1 MKRTAKHK
9 IVIGRKDIADFPEI
23 GFNQVEVKIDTGAYT
38 SSIHCESIEV
48 KKDGML
54 YCSFLDDK
62 HPEYSQDVHIFKTF
76 KTIRVKSSNGIAQN
90 RYEIKSKIILFGKSY
105 SISLSLS
112 DRKDM
117 KFPVLLGRKFLNP
130 KFIVDP
136 ALTNLSHKNEIYE
149 YQNIIKKL

>member
-1 MKRTAKHK
+1 LKPNQEHK
-9 IVIGRKDIADFPEI
+9 IIIGRKDVADFPEI

-48 KKDGML
+48 KKDGFL
-54 YCSFLDDK
+54 YCSFLDEK
-62 HPEYSQDVHIFKTF
+62 HPEYSEEIHVFEDY

-90 RYEIKSKIILFGKSY
+90 RYEIKSKIRLFNKTY

-130 KFIVDP
+130 KFVVDP
-136 ALTNLSHKNEIYE
+136 ALKDLSHKRQIYE
-149 YQNIIKKL
+149 YQNIIKKP

>member
-1 MKRTAKHK
+1 MQKHK
-9 IVIGRKDIADFPEI
+9 IVIGRKDVADFPEI

-48 KKDGML
+48 KKDGCL
-54 YCSFLDDK
+54 YCSFLDEK
-62 HPEYSQDVHIFKTF
+62 HPEYSKDIHTF
-76 KTIRVKSSNGIAQN
+76 KNYRTIRVKSSNGIAQK
-90 RYEIKSKIILFGKSY
+90 RYEIKSKIKLFGKVY

-117 KFPVLLGRKFLNP
+117 KYPVLLGRKFLNP

-136 ALTNLSHKNEIYE
+136 ALKDLSFKNEIHE
-149 YQNIIKKL
+149 YQSIIKKS